1 MNLRFPIAYAS
12 LALLVVMVARDP
24 MTLVRVLGAIG
35 IMSFF
40 NMLYF
45 LRTER
50 SWAFLYGVAYSY
62 FSFFSLFWI
71 FPYAV
76 ATVRSRSW
84 MTR

>member
-1 MNLRFPIAYAS
+1 
-12 LALLVVMVARDP
+12 
-24 MTLVRVLGAIG
+24 VLGAIG